1 MNKIQPA
8 ILILLLLCTPVMV
21 GAQGWPQFMQ
31 NPEHTCST
39 SEKSNRG
46 SANFSER
53 FTYETHAWIRSPP
66 TVFDLDGD
74 GFSEI
79 IFGSDDGVLRVL
91 DYKGNLKW
99 YYETGGEIRSSPLIA
114 DLDGDGSNDIVF
126 GSRDGLLYAL
136 NESGAVKWAVE
147 TGGPIDS
154 SPNAGELA
162 LDFGLEVVVGSDDE
176 NIYVVS
182 ARGKVLWTYRTAE
195 PVKSSPAL
203 ADVDGDGNLEVIV
216 GSNDNLVYVLRSPP
230 AKVWMFQTQGDVSGS
245 PAVFDVDGD
254 GKKEVVVGSQ
264 DGNLYVLYLK
274 LKEIVKGPRKCTPTG
289 CSRSDIEV
297 TQLAQKWNWTTK
309 EVISSSPAIA
319 DINNDGL
326 SEIVFGSE
334 GKNLYILD
342 GYGRRIK
349 KYSVNKAVT
358 DPASL
363 ADVNADGFKD
373 IIFTSTDGTIYVLNH
388 KGERIWSTQLESPIH
403 TPPALADIDSDG
415 ILEIIVAC
423 DDGRLYVFGN
433 EFSERIRR
441 ASEIYIMAV
450 EAYDDGREDTAL
462 GLLNQSRML
471 YEEFEYGYGMVL
483 VQDFVTRISADK
495 LLDKALERY
504 DEGNYESASTLMQ
517 EAIKLYTEIDYD
529 EGISKADVFFSRI
542 DADALLVE
550 GMRYIQAGEFG
561 RASDAL
567 KESKELYAYLGDS
580 EGVAKAEKL
589 LVEREVEFE
598 STINSSIVSLM
609 ADTAYTRAWSSFY
622 RRQLEDAI
630 NYSSSALK
638 LYVSLEDE
646 ENRVKAEILLTHA
659 RADLEYARGVE
670 FVSSGDDTEAIGY
683 FETALGLYENINYSI
698 GILKSEFILNKTIL
712 VVEAEVIYEDA
723 LKYWGLE
730 KFDIAEALAEDA
742 LKGFKILNDT
752 GGIERAAFLLA
763 EAGRENRKQKE
774 KRNLIVLSLVGV
786 IIVGLFVWRKN
797 KSSSKRKL
805 EESTRPKQ
813 GSSNLEL
820 KNNLTKSKFE
830 LKVPRPKFKPL
841 KIKAPSV
848 SIPKLEFRL
857 PTISKLNIPSA
868 KKTVKKFMP
877 EKVERPAGT
886 GIRSRIKKGRILEGK
901 TTKLEKVERPVRRDL
916 IIERLVPKVEK
927 PKKKENPGIV
937 IPKNVKP
944 ADKTKLN
951 VKQKIE
957 KKPEQKVVKENP
969 FLKKS
974 VPVEKVQPKPRVES
988 PVSPPKVEIPKPP
1001 LKVSEPKAEVKQK
1014 TISDESPVDRVKR
1027 IRHIQ
1032 EKTRIGW
1039 PSIASEPN
1047 DLFLL
1052 ILRMHELGLGEKIL
1066 VGDARDVLRAD
1077 QKKFVRWV
1085 KQLHKRNWL
1094 TLEHHENTF
1103 TLRLSDEMIVK
1114 EKNRKKLGEDDYLI

>member
-1 MNKIQPA
+1 MNKIQPT
-8 ILILLLLCTPVMV
+8 LLVLVLVMSATLFV
-21 GAQGWPQFMQ
+21 EAQGWPQFMQ
-31 NPEHTCST
+31 NIEHTSST
-39 SEKSNRG
+39 SEKSNKG

-53 FTYETHAWIRSPP
+53 FTYETHAWVRSPP

-79 IFGSDDGVLRVL
+79 VFGSDDGVLRVL

-99 YYETGGEIRSSPLIA
+99 YYETGGKIRSSPLIA

-373 IIFTSTDGTIYVLNH
+373 IIFTSTDGIIYVLNH

-403 TPPALADIDSDG
+403 APPALADIDSDG

-462 GLLNQSRML
+462 ILLNQSKIL
-471 YEEFEYGYGMVL
+471 YEEFDYGYGMVL

-517 EAIKLYTEIDYD
+517 EAIKLYTEIGYD

-567 KESKELYAYLGDS
+567 KESKELYEYLGDS

-630 NYSSSALK
+630 SYSSTALK

-646 ENRVKAEILLTHA
+646 DNRVKTEILLTHA
-659 RADLEYARGVE
+659 RADLEYARGLE
-670 FVSSGDDTEAIGY
+670 FVSSGDGVKAIGY
-683 FETALGLYENINYSI
+683 FENALGLYEEINYSI
-698 GILKSEFILNKTIL
+698 GILKSESILDKTIL
-712 VVEAEVIYEDA
+712 VVEADVIYEDA
-723 LKYWGLE
+723 LKYYGLE
-730 KFDIAEALAEDA
+730 KYDIAKALAEDA
-742 LKGFKILNDT
+742 LKGFRILNDT
-752 GGIERAAFLLA
+752 GGIERATFLLT
-763 EAGRENRKQKE
+763 EASRENRKQKE
-774 KRNLIVLSLVGV
+774 KRNLIVLSLLGV
-786 IIVGLFVWRKN
+786 VILGFVVWSKN
-797 KSSSKRKL
+797 KSRSRKKP
-805 EESTRPKQ
+805 EESQTLRKE
-813 GSSNLEL
+813 SSQLNIQ
-820 KNNLTKSKFE
+820 NNLAKQKF
-830 LKVPRPKFKPL
+830 KFPRPKFKPP
-841 KIKAPSV
+841 KIKVPRV
-848 SIPKLEFRL
+848 SIPKPEIIF
-857 PTISKLNIPSA
+857 PTISKPNIPSA
-868 KKTVKKFMP
+868 KNTIKKMVP

-927 PKKKENPGIV
+927 PKKKEKLGIV
-937 IPKNVKP
+937 IPKSKRPTVDTNIEVKP
-944 ADKTKLN
+944 
-951 VKQKIE
+951 KIE
-957 KKPEQKVVKENP
+957 IVKEK
-969 FLKKS
+969 LVAKKS
-974 VPVEKVQPKPRVES
+974 IPAEKVQPKPRVES
-988 PVSPPKVEIPKPP
+988 PVSPPKVESPKPP
-1001 LKVSEPKAEVKQK
+1001 PKVSEPKKEVKQK

-1052 ILRMHELGLGEKIL
+1052 VLRMHELGLGEKIL
-1066 VGDARDVLRAD
+1066 VGDARDVLRAE

-1103 TLRLSDEMIVK
+1103 TLRLSDEMIAK
-1114 EKNRKKLGEDDYLI
+1114 EKNRKITDEDDFF